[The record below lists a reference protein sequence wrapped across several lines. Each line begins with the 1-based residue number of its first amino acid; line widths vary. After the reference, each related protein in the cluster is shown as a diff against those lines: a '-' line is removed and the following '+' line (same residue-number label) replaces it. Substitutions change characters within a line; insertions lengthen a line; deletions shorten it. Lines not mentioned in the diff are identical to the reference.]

1 MTFASPNIQ
10 TLDLSGSSKIR
21 NVMICKIVKELEDL
35 TTFICL
41 RNPFINNDVLQTL
54 ATHCKKLTRLEIGG
68 LQNDYSDDITLE
80 GIESLGLFKKPAGLK
95 KIKIEYCT
103 KVGDQAIHFISKR
116 FYHCLEELSIV
127 RNYYEKAARISDEA
141 FAYL

>member
-1 MTFASPNIQ
+1 M
-10 TLDLSGSSKIR
+10 
-21 NVMICKIVKELEDL
+21 
-35 TTFICL
+35 
-41 RNPFINNDVLQTL
+41 
-54 ATHCKKLTRLEIGG
+54 EIGG

-80 GIESLGLFKKPAGLK
+80 GIESLALFKKPAGLK

-103 KVGDQAIHFISKR
+103 KVGDQAIHFITKR

-141 FAYL
+141 FAYLQNCTLLHKLEIIYSRKFDEKLAVNLS